1 MFIDQGFI
9 AIALAGIIFCLGIY
23 WGRQQ
28 GLAMGA
34 KGALDRLEQEGLIR
48 QVEYN
53 GDLQILPVYDKE
65 EK

>member
-9 AIALAGIIFCLGIY
+9 AIALAGIIFCLVIY

-34 KGALDRLEQEGLIR
+34 KGALDMLEQEGLIR

-53 GDLQILPVYDKE
+53 GDLQILPVYEKDKE
-65 EK
+65 

>member
-9 AIALAGIIFCLGIY
+9 AVFCGLALFVLGVY

-28 GLAMGA
+28 GLAWGA
-34 KGALDRLEQEGLIR
+34 QGALDMLEEQGLIR

-53 GDLQILPVYDKE
+53 GDTQIIPVYEKE

>member
-9 AIALAGIIFCLGIY
+9 AIALAGVIFCLGIY

-34 KGALDRLEQEGLIR
+34 QGALDMLEEQGLIR

-53 GDLQILPVYDKE
+53 GDTQILTVDDKE